1 MSIEVAN
8 PYGESWRVYFSRDKD
23 EPTVECSCGGP
34 CGEIMTMWDLHCW
47 PDAEALAHKFAKRM
61 RFMPDAYEN
70 VVSHFTIVSDS
81 PCIRACGCHETTDS
95 CWDFGENCL
104 YEKWRAEDDEAAV
117 PRWKA

>member
-23 EPTVECSCGGP
+23 EPCDYYLG
-34 CGEIMTMWDLHCW
+34 GEIVTMWHLHCW
-47 PDAEALAHKFAKRM
+47 PDAEVRAHKFAKRM

-81 PCIRACGCHETTDS
+81 PCIRACGCHETVNS
-95 CWDFGENCL
+95 IWDLGENCL
-104 YEKWRAEDDEAAV
+104 YEKWRAEDDESANCGG
-117 PRWKA
+117 RHE